1 MPDQHAS
8 PGPRGGRDPRFVLV
22 YAPQQFRPDD
32 NAKPEGS
39 LGLPY
44 LAAALERRGYEVDIL
59 DACAGTDS
67 HSLESTFHRRR
78 TLDNGLVRV
87 GMADEAILQEI
98 APYDVVA
105 VTSIFTAQT
114 SRVLE
119 LVSLT
124 KAAFPDKLVVA
135 GGGNARWMADRFL
148 DAGTDLICLSEGEEA
163 IVGIGEVLRHGQ
175 RDFSEVPGVA
185 FRYRGRTQ
193 RTPPRVT
200 TNLDAL
206 ALPAWHLLPLQ
217 RYWTIAR
224 PHGGGFPPDTRIP
237 YAPMMTSR
245 GCPFRC
251 EFCHISKE
259 TADSRSGN
267 LRQLRL
273 KSDQR
278 VAEECDA
285 LQALG
290 VEYLF
295 LEDDS
300 LLAKKARALR
310 IFRELRRRR
319 LTLSAVNGVNI
330 LHLFRRVNGAM
341 EVDVE
346 LLEAMAECGFREI
359 TLPFESGCQRI
370 IDKYAAG
377 KLDLSLDMTA
387 LIRSAKRL
395 GIIVGGNYTFGYPDE
410 TYEELTETIL
420 LAQRHVDEGL
430 DRANLMIIVP
440 FPGTLLYD
448 RAIEG
453 GHLSPAF
460 DADMMNWMYPTMTG
474 TIVHPEVL
482 RYVTR
487 LCWKMLNP
495 PSRVAAVA
503 AANVL
508 AATVEHDVEP
518 HPAEPQA

>member
-1 MPDQHAS
+1 MHEYAS
-8 PGPRGGRDPRFVLV
+8 LVSRGGKDPRFVLV
-22 YAPQQFRPDD
+22 YAPQQFRLDD
-32 NAKPEGS
+32 SAKPEGS

-59 DACAGTDS
+59 DTCVGTDA
-67 HSLESTFHRRR
+67 HSLKSTFYRREM
-78 TLDNGLVRV
+78 LENGLIRV
-87 GMADEAILQEI
+87 GMADDAILKEI

-114 SRVLE
+114 SRVVE
-119 LVSLT
+119 LVRLVKT
-124 KAAFPDKLVVA
+124 AFPDKLVVG

-148 DAGTDLICLSEGEEA
+148 DAGADLISLSEAEET
-163 IVGIGEVLRHGQ
+163 IVSIGEVLRSGSW
-175 RDFSEVPGVA
+175 DFSDVPGVA
-185 FRYRGRTQ
+185 FRYDGLTQ
-193 RTPPRVT
+193 RTPPRFA
-200 TNLDAL
+200 TNLDDL
-206 ALPAWHLLPLQ
+206 AVPAWHRLPLEH
-217 RYWTIAR
+217 YWTIAR
-224 PHGGGFPPDTRIP
+224 PHGAGFPPDKRIR

-259 TADSRSGN
+259 TSDSRSGN

-273 KSDQR
+273 KSDRR

-290 VEYLF
+290 VEYVF

-310 IFRELRRRR
+310 IFNELRRRR
-319 LTLSAVNGVNI
+319 LTLSSVNGVNI
-330 LHLFRRVNGAM
+330 AHLFRRVNGAM

-346 LLEAMAECGFREI
+346 LLEAMAEAGFREI
-359 TLPFESGCQRI
+359 QLPFESGCQRI
-370 IDKYAAG
+370 IDKYATG

-387 LIRSAKRL
+387 LIRTAKRL

-420 LAQRHVDEGL
+420 LAQRHMDEGL

-448 RAIEG
+448 RAMEG
-453 GHLSPAF
+453 GHLSPSF
-460 DADMMNWMYPTMTG
+460 DVDMMNWMYPTMTG

-495 PSRVAAVA
+495 PSRIAAVA

-508 AATVEHDVEP
+508 TKESALN
-518 HPAEPQA
+518 